1 LLPSFFGS
9 ADTPFFC
16 QDVRRRHPGIE
27 RSIRLRFSVDWEGKR
42 TPLINRALILDNT
55 PPDSIPVQKIGEE
68 SNIVQDEG
76 KSFATPANEKKCQE

>member
-1 LLPSFFGS
+1 
-9 ADTPFFC
+9 
-16 QDVRRRHPGIE
+16 
-27 RSIRLRFSVDWEGKR
+27 
-42 TPLINRALILDNT
+42 LINKALILDNIT